1 MLEVVILAMCFETD
15 ITFVISE
22 LKAKASLRKFTGVH
36 DVPDAKEVYRLL
48 SRFTVDQFVDMVLR
62 TINAVCGTRKSV
74 KTIIIGDT
82 TNLTVDINR
91 FRKKYKRRDLKDK
104 DYKWA
109 YSRSKGY
116 YIGMKLVLAIS
127 LDKIHRFTL
136 SSVTKIASLGVVLVG
151 IAISLG
157 FRDKGSL
164 QRLAE
169 W

>member
-1 MLEVVILAMCFETD
+1 M
-15 ITFVISE
+15 
-22 LKAKASLRKFTGVH
+22 
-36 DVPDAKEVYRLL
+36 LL
-48 SRFTVDQFVDMVLR
+48 SRFTVDQFVYMVLR
-62 TINAVCGTRKSV
+62 TVNAVCRKRKSV
-74 KTIIIGDT
+74 KTIIIGYS
-82 TNLTVDINR
+82 TNLTVDINW
-91 FRKKYKRRDLKDK
+91 FRKKYNSEDLKDK

-109 YSRSKGY
+109 YSRSRGY

-127 LDKIHRFTL
+127 SDKIHRFIL
-136 SSVTKIASLGVVLVG
+136 PPVTKIASLGAVLIG

>member
-1 MLEVVILAMCFETD
+1 M
-15 ITFVISE
+15 
-22 LKAKASLRKFTGVH
+22 RGR
-36 DVPDAKEVYRLL
+36 VYKVKN
-48 SRFTVDQFVDMVLR
+48 FR
-62 TINAVCGTRKSV
+62 TTH
-74 KTIIIGDT
+74 
-82 TNLTVDINR
+82 R
-91 FRKKYKRRDLKDK
+91 FRKKYNSEDLKDK

-136 SSVTKIASLGVVLVG
+136 SSVIEITYLGAVLID

-157 FRDKGSL
+157 FKDKGSL
-164 QRLAE
+164 QKLAE

>member
-1 MLEVVILAMCFETD
+1 ME
-15 ITFVISE
+15 SE
-22 LKAKASLRKFTGVH
+22 RA
-36 DVPDAKEVYRLL
+36 E
-48 SRFTVDQFVDMVLR
+48 
-62 TINAVCGTRKSV
+62 
-74 KTIIIGDT
+74 KTIITGDT
-82 TNLTVDINR
+82 INLTVDLNR
-91 FRKKYKRRDLKDK
+91 FRKKYKRGDLKDK

-109 YSRSKGY
+109 YSRSRGY

-136 SSVTKIASLGVVLVG
+136 SSVTKIASLGVVLIG

>member
-1 MLEVVILAMCFETD
+1 
-15 ITFVISE
+15 
-22 LKAKASLRKFTGVH
+22 
-36 DVPDAKEVYRLL
+36 
-48 SRFTVDQFVDMVLR
+48 MVLR
-62 TINAVCGTRKSV
+62 TVNAVCRKRKSV

-82 TNLTVDINR
+82 TNLTVDINWL
-91 FRKKYKRRDLKDK
+91 RKKYKSEDLKDK

-136 SSVTKIASLGVVLVG
+136 PSVTEISSPGIVLIG

-164 QRLAE
+164 QRLVE

>member
-1 MLEVVILAMCFETD
+1 VE
-15 ITFVISE
+15 SE
-22 LKAKASLRKFTGVH
+22 RA
-36 DVPDAKEVYRLL
+36 E
-48 SRFTVDQFVDMVLR
+48 
-62 TINAVCGTRKSV
+62 

-82 TNLTVDINR
+82 TNLTVDLNR
-91 FRKKYKRRDLKDK
+91 FRKKYKRGDLKDK

-109 YSRSKGY
+109 YSRSRGY
-116 YIGMKLVLAIS
+116 YIAMKLVLAIS

-136 SSVTKIASLGVVLVG
+136 SSVTKIASLGGVLIG

>member
-1 MLEVVILAMCFETD
+1 
-15 ITFVISE
+15 
-22 LKAKASLRKFTGVH
+22 VH

-62 TINAVCGTRKSV
+62 IVNAVCGKRKSG
-74 KTIIIGDT
+74 KAIIIGDA
-82 TNLTVDINR
+82 TNLTVDLNW
-91 FRKKYKRRDLKDK
+91 FRKKYKREDLKDK

-109 YSRSKGY
+109 YSRSRGY
-116 YIGMKLVLAIS
+116 YIGMKLVLAIEYPS
-127 LDKIHRFTL
+127 LKPLAFRFTL
-136 SSVTKIASLGVVLVG
+136 SSVTKIASLGVVLIG